1 MKVLGASLVLY
12 NKKLVSLSLA
22 NAGLNCADPG
32 TASSLAKML
41 QVNKSIDLSKNN
53 TCLNSGGSCVFLK
66 GLHYNTTL
74 VNLNLMRNMFTST
87 Y

>member
-1 MKVLGASLVLY
+1 MLIQALL
-12 NKKLVSLSLA
+12 
-22 NAGLNCADPG
+22 
-32 TASSLAKML
+32 ASSLAKML

-53 TCLNSGGSCVFLK
+53 TCLNSGGYCVFLK

-74 VNLNLMRNMFTST
+74 VNLNLSGICITNM